1 MPEKASWHTVAS
13 LPDLDAGGSLAVRVN
28 DVAIAL
34 FRQGNEVYAVEDF
47 CPHQGGQMA
56 DALVQDGI
64 VTCPLHAWQFRL
76 ADGANVDEGPGLR
89 TFSVRVEDDKVSVL
103 V

>member
-1 MPEKASWHTVAS
+1 MPEETSWHIVAS
-13 LPDLDAGGSLAVRVN
+13 LEDLDADGSLAVRVN
-28 DVAIAL
+28 EVAIAL
-34 FRQGNEVYAVEDF
+34 FRQGNEVYAAEGF

-56 DALVQDGI
+56 DALVSDGI

-89 TFSVRVEDDKVSVL
+89 TFPVRIEDDKVSVL

>member
-1 MPEKASWHTVAS
+1 MSAQAYWHAVAS
-13 LPDLDAGGSLAVRVN
+13 LSRLASGGSLAVRVS

-34 FRQGNEVYAVEDF
+34 FRQGETIHAVEDF
-47 CPHQGGQMA
+47 CPHQGGQLA
-56 DALVQDGI
+56 GALVQDGV

-76 ADGANVDEGPGLR
+76 ADGGNVDDGPCLR
-89 TFSVRVEDDKVSVL
+89 TFPVRVEDGRICVL